1 MSIEAELATADWVK
15 SSYSDSNGGD
25 CVEWAPTH
33 ASATGIVPVRDSK
46 RAAGPVLMVSSR
58 AFSGLVALAKASRG

>member
-1 MSIEAELATADWVK
+1 MTTEPFKWIK
-15 SSYSDSNGGD
+15 SSYSGSGGT

-46 RAAGPVLMVSSR
+46 VPAGPVLRVPAD
-58 AFSGLVALAKASRG
+58 AFATFVASIKHDTI